1 MDYLHSCIAELA
13 EPTAGCFIENNSTFD
28 GELLVPY
35 SQLVENACAVQYP
48 QAAYLDGFRSCKT
61 STLADGT
68 AGWFDFEGLDRV
80 QLNLANDPA
89 FFEVL
94 DTSLLLLVE
103 LDRYSYDA

>member
-1 MDYLHSCIAELA
+1 MDYLHSRIAELA
-13 EPTAGCFIENNSTFD
+13 EPTAGRFIENNSTF
-28 GELLVPY
+28 GSELLVPY
-35 SQLVENACAVQYP
+35 SELVENACAVQHP
-48 QAAYLDGFRSCKT
+48 QAAYLDGFGNRKT
-61 STLADGT
+61 TTLADGT